1 MVLSFLLLAGT
12 AQAGPRTAVGVL
24 EALAQAVPE
33 RTSAGYGGF
42 HCIPSIS
49 GVDQRGEESSEW
61 AAMFFNG
68 GSAGGASKN
77 ADGWPLIMTSSGMGG
92 LKILS
97 TEMSELLY
105 PFMIDRHEIE
115 TDSMGHGTTMGGAG
129 INIVVRPY
137 SAPMD
142 CHATGDGASNPPFG
156 LFGGTP
162 GIGGGNYREDLATGH
177 RTYCSS
183 KGYLKIE
190 EGQTWVG
197 FSSGGGG
204 YGDPLERSAQ
214 KVAEHVRDQ
223 IISLETAEEIYGVIV
238 DPENFAVKEPETRA
252 RREKIAAERG
262 ELPELQPTEPDAA
275 TWLEEHMREGDEYL
289 IDPQ

>member
-1 MVLSFLLLAGT
+1 M
-12 AQAGPRTAVGVL
+12 
-24 EALAQAVPE
+24 
-33 RTSAGYGGF
+33 
-42 HCIPSIS
+42 PSIS
-49 GVDQRGEESSEW
+49 GVDHRGAEDAEW

-97 TEMSELLY
+97 TEMCELLY

-115 TDSMGHGTTMGGAG
+115 TDSMGHGRTMGGAG

-137 SAPMD
+137 GGPMD
-142 CHATGDGASNPPFG
+142 CHATGDGAANPPFG

-162 GIGGGNYREDLATGH
+162 GIGGGNYREDPETGK
-177 RTYCSS
+177 RTYISS

-190 EGQTWVG
+190 DGQAWVG
-197 FSSGGGG
+197 VSSGGGG
-204 YGDPLERSAQ
+204 YGDPLERPAQ
-214 KVAEHVRDQ
+214 KVAEHVRDEL
-223 IISLETAEEIYGVIV
+223 ISIETAETIYGVV
-238 DPENFAVKEPETRA
+238 VNPDTFELLEGATEALRA
-252 RREKIAAERG
+252 KIARERG
-262 ELPELQPTEPDAA
+262 SLPTLQPTGPDSA
-275 TWLEEHMREGDEYL
+275 TWLEGHMREGDEYL